1 MDQDSLKNRRE
12 LIAFRLKEAR
22 RLAGLS
28 QQQVASLLSLHRPA
42 ISEIE
47 AGRRKVTAE
56 EIVILSELYQVE
68 PKWLLGEGENSFDI
82 SDSRLQL
89 AARELQKLKP
99 EDLQR
104 LLNLLAIIPK

>member
-1 MDQDSLKNRRE
+1 MNQDSLKNRRE
-12 LIAFRLKEAR
+12 LIAFRLREAR

-28 QQQVASLLSLHRPA
+28 QSQVASLLDLHRPA

-56 EIVILSELYQVE
+56 EVVILAELYEVD
-68 PKWLLGEGENSFDI
+68 PKWLLGEGEDSLNI
-82 SDSRLQL
+82 NDSRLQL

-99 EDLQR
+99 DDLQR

>member
-12 LIAFRLKEAR
+12 LIAFRLREAR

-28 QQQVASLLSLHRPA
+28 QSQAAALLDLHRPA

-56 EIVILSELYQVE
+56 EIIVLAELYQVDSA
-68 PKWLLGEGENSFDI
+68 WLLGEGESYLDI
-82 SDSRLQL
+82 NDSRLKL
-89 AARELQKLKP
+89 AARELQKLKSD
-99 EDLQR
+99 DLQR
-104 LLNLLAIIPK
+104 LLNLLASIPK